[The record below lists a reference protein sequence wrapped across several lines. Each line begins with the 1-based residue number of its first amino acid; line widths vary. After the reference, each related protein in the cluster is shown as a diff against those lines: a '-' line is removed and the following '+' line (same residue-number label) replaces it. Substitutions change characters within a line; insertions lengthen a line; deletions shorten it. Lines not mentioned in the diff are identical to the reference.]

1 MSKFR
6 LKFGIDVDD
15 ILFQCNEY
23 AVTLANREYDFAPP
37 LSINE
42 IKTWNQRGDRSDIIF
57 KYYSR
62 PEFYRNHPLMKGAKE
77 FIRELCRMGEVFFI
91 TATSPEFMSIR
102 AQRLMKEFPEVPK
115 ENIIISS
122 SKNLV
127 KVDVLLDDGA
137 HNILAS
143 ESAYPVLMRRPW
155 NSHMTGCLAVNNY
168 EEFLTLIRVIAGKY
182 QMRENSPGGRHLIAL
197 VGPSAS
203 GKTALMNCIIEHGL
217 ASKIRAYT
225 TRKPRKGEAK
235 DAYYFVDKETFLK
248 LEDAGVFFETTRYA
262 GECYG
267 SRLETIDKAIFN
279 GNVVMVVDICGAIAL
294 KQAYPENAL
303 LCYIDRPKADLLGAI
318 LDRDCSNRDKV
329 NRILSLE
336 DEEKNEALCD
346 IVIRNDGSI
355 KEMFEQLV
363 RKLEDF

>member
-62 PEFYRNHPLMKGAKE
+62 PEFYRNQPLMKGAKE

-155 NSHMTGCLAVNNY
+155 NSHMTA
-168 EEFLTLIRVIAGKY
+168 
-182 QMRENSPGGRHLIAL
+182 AL
-197 VGPSAS
+197 RS
-203 GKTALMNCIIEHGL
+203 TI
-217 ASKIRAYT
+217 
-225 TRKPRKGEAK
+225 TR
-235 DAYYFVDKETFLK
+235 
-248 LEDAGVFFETTRYA
+248 
-262 GECYG
+262 
-267 SRLETIDKAIFN
+267 S
-279 GNVVMVVDICGAIAL
+279 
-294 KQAYPENAL
+294 
-303 LCYIDRPKADLLGAI
+303 
-318 LDRDCSNRDKV
+318 S
-329 NRILSLE
+329 
-336 DEEKNEALCD
+336 
-346 IVIRNDGSI
+346 
-355 KEMFEQLV
+355 
-363 RKLEDF
+363 